1 MMAVSLPSRVRA
13 VTVYRKGAEVTRV
26 AVIEAGSAGFAPEVE
41 LTGLPLALED
51 ATVRASIEK
60 AQGAWVR
67 QVKVGLGVRPPTE
80 TLRPPEDAELEAARI
95 AERLVAS
102 RLEQRRVE
110 LGRVSTLRI
119 PPRPP
124 GARGERPPPSP
135 VEARLALLAFQSH
148 HVESLRKEIAEL
160 EARLEDAAR
169 ARKDLE
175 EQERRATTARA
186 PRPDEL
192 RKVVRVS
199 LGDVAAT
206 VGSTCELV
214 VRYRVPGARWA
225 PAYSL
230 ELDPALRTG
239 TLTIKA
245 AVAQQSAED
254 WTNVELIVSTARP
267 QDWHDLPE
275 PRSLRIG
282 RRQAPVVR
290 RFRPPPRGAEVLFED
305 YDRAAREE
313 GVAPP
318 PQPRPAPKT
327 VDALEAAADV
337 AVVRAKVRGRVAMPM
352 SMPARSF
359 AAQAVPAEPPPAP
372 EPPEDVLDDALLD
385 YASLR
390 MAGPSEAQ
398 RGHLQRVVSSM
409 AFEDLGRLEPEA
421 LVELAEQRALDTA
434 ALPPGH
440 AVPVPE
446 GGFDYAYPA
455 ERPVDVA
462 SDGAFHTIVL
472 RTSAVEFERR
482 FVAVPSESPQVFR
495 TLVLENPI
503 EGALLEGPLD
513 VLVGRRFLLAATVP
527 ETAPGGKVR
536 LGLGVEQQVKIARNA
551 SFREESTGLLQG
563 ALDLQHE
570 IRIEVTNLRPDA
582 AVVELRERVP
592 VRKEKES
599 DVRITEGPCEPPW
612 SPWKPETGSL
622 EGGRV
627 WIVTVAPG
635 DSAQLVGRYTV
646 RIPTKHE
653 LVGGNRRS

>member
-26 AVIEAGSAGFAPEVE
+26 AVIEAGPSGFAPEVE

-60 AQGAWVR
+60 APGAWVR
-67 QVKVGLGVRPPTE
+67 QVKVGLGVRPPTG

-95 AERLVAS
+95 AERLVSA

-119 PPRPP
+119 PPRPA

-148 HVESLRKEIAEL
+148 HVEALRKEITEL

-175 EQERRATTARA
+175 EQERRATTAKA

-192 RKVVRVS
+192 RKVVRIS

-206 VGSTCELV
+206 AGSTCELV

-245 AVAQQSAED
+245 AIAQQSAED
-254 WTNVELIVSTARP
+254 WTNVDLVVSTARP

-275 PRSLRIG
+275 LRSLRIG
-282 RRQAPVVR
+282 RRQAPVAR
-290 RFRPPPRGAEVLFED
+290 PLRPPARGAEVLFED
-305 YDRAAREE
+305 YDRAAREA

-327 VDALEAAADV
+327 VEAAEAAADV
-337 AVVRAKVRGRVAMPM
+337 AVGFAKARRAAMPR
-352 SMPARSF
+352 SMPALEF
-359 AAQAVPAEPPPAP
+359 AAQALPATPPPPP

-390 MAGPSEAQ
+390 MVGPSESQ
-398 RGHLQRVVSSM
+398 RGRLQPAASSI
-409 AFEDLGRLEPEA
+409 AFEDLGRIEYDA
-421 LVELAEQRALDTA
+421 LVELAEQRALDTS

-440 AVPVPE
+440 TIPVPE

-455 ERPVDVA
+455 DRPVDVA

-472 RTSAVEFERR
+472 RTVAVDFEPR
-482 FVAVPSESPQVFR
+482 FVAVPSESAQVFR

-536 LGLGVEQQVKIARNA
+536 LGLGVEQQIKIARNA

-563 ALDLQHE
+563 AFDLQHE
-570 IRIEVTNLRPDA
+570 IRIQVTNLRSDA
-582 AVVELRERVP
+582 AVVEVRERVP

-622 EGGRV
+622 EGGRA
-627 WIVTVAPG
+627 WTVTVAPG
-635 DSAQLVGRYTV
+635 DDAKLVGRYTV
-646 RIPTKHE
+646 RIPAKHE